1 MVKVQLWEN
10 KNHFQVNEGLGLEK
24 PIMGLL
30 IESTFDN
37 FKYLSDSIKIAGG
50 SKTYIGIPLEIFKY
64 SIIGQAYREVHW
76 ANSEQEKDKWQKLID
91 DFKPL
96 YTHQF
101 DKYKD
106 MIVVI
111 KEEK

>member
-1 MVKVQLWEN
+1 MIKVQLWQN
-10 KNHFQVNEGLGLEK
+10 KNYFQVNEGLCFDK

-30 IESTFDN
+30 LESTFDN
-37 FKYLSDSIKIAGG
+37 FKYLSDSIKIAGD
-50 SKTYIGIPLEIFKY
+50 SRTYFGIPLEIFKFC
-64 SIIGQAYREVHW
+64 ILGLAYREVQW
-76 ANSEQEKDKWQKLID
+76 AKSEREKNLWQKLID

-96 YTHQF
+96 YTHKF

-111 KEEK
+111 KEV